1 MNQKDNHGD
10 IPKTDNSVQNTVRDA
25 LKPAYQDETFFS
37 RFSLFWR
44 FQLTGWIAF
53 SVFSFPIIF
62 WQVGTAFSAVFLSLI
77 VNGVS
82 FLMTLAL
89 RWIFRL
95 FWPSGNAYLLGIII
109 VACGFAG
116 VVLIGVLFAVHE
128 MRMVDDARIFTDSTA
143 FRFFY
148 ERTGTLFAWSF
159 LYLGIRRA
167 LDEVQSKT
175 QKLEPVEQ
183 HPRGADA

>member
-1 MNQKDNHGD
+1 MA
-10 IPKTDNSVQNTVRDA
+10 KTITAMTENFKPNPVRDA
-25 LKPAYQDETFFS
+25 LNFACHGKDFFS
-37 RFSLFWR
+37 RFPLFWR
-44 FQLTGWIAF
+44 FQIAGWIAF

-62 WQVGTAFSAVFLSLI
+62 WQAGTVSSALFFCLI

-82 FLMTLAL
+82 FVLTLGL

-95 FWPSGNAYLLGIII
+95 YWTTGKIYLSGIII

-116 VVLIGVLFAVHE
+116 VVLIGILFAVHE
-128 MRMVDDARIFTDSTA
+128 LRVVDDARLFTDSTA

-159 LYLGIRRA
+159 LYLGIRTA
-167 LDEVQSKT
+167 LDEA
-175 QKLEPVEQ
+175 
-183 HPRGADA
+183 HPKAHELQAVDQLPGGADA